1 MVGYNPKTKEEALK
15 LLAQKEDIQI
25 FSGGT
30 DLMVVK
36 RFKENV
42 IFINQIE
49 ELKGIEETKDEW
61 QIGAG
66 VTFTELIES
75 DMPDIMKTVCSQVA
89 SPALEDCCQLINFLN
104 SKIY

>member
-66 VTFTELIES
+66 VTFTELILS
-75 DMPDIMKTVCSQVA
+75 
-89 SPALEDCCQLINFLN
+89 LIH
-104 SKIY
+104 I